1 MSNIWLQQVD
11 GFIVFNCGCGYAANF
26 ILWENVVDAVE
37 IVVVISQ
44 NPLYSNQERLDQM
57 TRVSFSL
64 TRVLDSNSALDMQE
78 R

>member
-11 GFIVFNCGCGYAANF
+11 GFIIFNCGCGYAANF
-26 ILWENVVDAVE
+26 IPLENVVDAVE
-37 IVVVISQ
+37 IVAVISQ
-44 NPLYSNQERLDQM
+44 NPLYSTQECLDEM

-64 TRVLDSNSALDMQE
+64 TKVLGSNSALDMHQ